1 MRKAARALLIPLLA
15 AFALSGCEGL
25 RETKTH
31 YVSRAGGFRV
41 GKLPPERWR
50 RTPDAADVLA
60 LNDPSTS
67 VLYFSNPYTGGV
79 IALQVLPRH
88 YSEKA
93 AFMDEMRYIYRRM
106 LSAPFADVRA
116 VSGGAHAPF
125 GKAVRLSE
133 SRGALRGEF
142 HLRGRMGG
150 RPTARARERARARLD
165 EELPFGGART
175 REELAGERKFRQA
188 SLASPHSADYRG
200 KVVVLLRKGKLYE
213 FYYVERAPMFGAG
226 LRAFDAF
233 VESFEFLPS

>member
-1 MRKAARALLIPLLA
+1 MKKAARALLVPLLA
-15 AFALSGCEGL
+15 AFALSGCAGL
-25 RETKTH
+25 RETETR
-31 YVSRAGGFRV
+31 YVSRAHGFSV

-50 RTPDAADVLA
+50 RTPASAGVLA
-60 LNDPSTS
+60 LGDSSTS

-79 IALQVLPRH
+79 ISLRVLPRR

-116 VSGGAHAPF
+116 VSGGVHAPF

-142 HLRGRMGG
+142 RLRGRMGR
-150 RPTARARERARARLD
+150 RPTARARELARARLD
-165 EELPFGGART
+165 GELPFGGART
-175 REELAGERKFRQA
+175 REELAEERRFRQA
-188 SLASPHSADYRG
+188 SLASPHSAAYRG
-200 KVVVLLRKGKLYE
+200 KVVALLWKGKLYE
-213 FYYVERAPMFGAG
+213 FRYVERAPMFDAG

-233 VESFEFLPS
+233 VGSFEFLPS